1 MNDLT
6 KHILTTLSP
15 YLIGALFGILICLMF
30 RGCGSSS
37 SKVETVTI
45 EKPVYTTKYVDR
57 YKTDTVRFVS
67 TQIFERF
74 DTIYQTK
81 TIKRLDTLLLIDT
94 VKIVETWL
102 SELNCYDTTLNLEA
116 AEIRLRWEN
125 YQNISEKF
133 RIDYTPKKQPLKWAL
148 GLHANAGLISN
159 FSTRYTPLFG
169 VGLQATIKRSYVGL
183 DYGFNGSH
191 YVGVRVGYNIIS
203 R

>member
-1 MNDLT
+1 MNAIT
-6 KHILTTLSP
+6 KHILTTLVP
-15 YLIGALFGILICLMF
+15 YLIGALFGVLICLMF

-45 EKPVYTTKYVDR
+45 EKPVYTTKYIDR
-57 YKTDTVRFVS
+57 YKTDTVRYVS
-67 TQIFERF
+67 KQIVERF
-74 DTIYQTK
+74 DTIHQTK

-94 VKIVETWL
+94 VSIVDAWL
-102 SELNCYDTTLNLEA
+102 TELNAYDTTLNLQA
-116 AEIRLRWEN
+116 ATIRLRWEN

-159 FSTRYTPLFG
+159 FSNQHTPLFG
-169 VGLQATIKRSYVGL
+169 VGLQATVKRSYVGL
-183 DYGFNGSH
+183 DYGYNGQH